1 MNLIIFIIILMNV
14 YVYTYIQGILI
25 HGQIARNLKEN
36 MKTLL
41 GELKRRKKE
50 RKM

>member
-1 MNLIIFIIILMNV
+1 MSA
-14 YVYTYIQGILI
+14 YVYTYIQALLI

-50 RKM
+50 RKI